1 MKSLQI
7 NSLYLS
13 FADRKILDGISFQMD
28 EKSRYALVGANGS
41 GKSTLFKSVMGI
53 IEPDDIN
60 ISITKGGRISYLP
73 QSDVVLK
80 DESVYESAEHGYDR
94 FIPLLRE
101 EEMIGNEIEDG
112 NEKGLF
118 RLSEIHEELESGGY
132 YERKRWIGSVLMGL
146 GFEEKDFSRNVSEF
160 SGGYQMR
167 IALARVLL
175 ENPDFMFLDEPT
187 NYLDIEALTWLEEYL
202 KSYPGGI
209 MLVSHDQDFLD
220 STVDTVFELFMGKL
234 KEYKGNYSKYL
245 VTREEEI
252 KEREKLRERQEA
264 EIKDKEAF
272 IERFRYKAT
281 KARQVQSRIKM
292 LEKIELVEVPSH
304 LKKVHFSFPDAEP
317 SGNDVVIVE
326 DLHKSYGDNVIYD
339 GISFIVN
346 KKERLAVTGR
356 NGKGKSTLLRIL
368 AERDHDYSGN
378 VRLGANVKVGYF
390 DQEAEKTIDGSNTVL
405 EELESVADTKDLPK
419 VRNMLGAFLFSD
431 DDVMKKCSV
440 LSGGEKSRLALLK
453 ILMHPYNLLILDEPT
468 NHLDI
473 NTKEMLLEAIDK
485 YQGTVIFVSHDKHF
499 ISKLATRILYLS
511 EEGPEFY
518 SGDWEYFNYKLK
530 EKEELYQIR
539 REKKEEKPAEKT
551 TQNYREQKE
560 AKNRKKKLIAE
571 IGKLELEISSIEEKI
586 RTLSDEM
593 SLEEVYSDRMKIT
606 KVMEEKEKLEKE
618 KEEKEEKWMML
629 SEEVENFDI

>member
-539 REKKEEKPAEKT
+539 REEREEKPAEKT